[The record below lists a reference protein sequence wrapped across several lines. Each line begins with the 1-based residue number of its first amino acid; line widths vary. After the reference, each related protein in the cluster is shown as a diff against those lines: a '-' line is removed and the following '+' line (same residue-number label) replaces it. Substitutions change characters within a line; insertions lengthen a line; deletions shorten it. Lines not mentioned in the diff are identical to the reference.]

1 MSMHMY
7 CVYTCSSFLIL
18 YLFLSS
24 LIKVVRDK
32 VSFEGARKSP
42 LILSGVPD
50 IEFIFQQRALYF
62 INGQNLEFC
71 PYLSKIPFLHLKFHA
86 GLQYCIMG
94 DLMMINSVPLF

>member
-50 IEFIFQQRALYF
+50 IVFFSAESFVFY
-62 INGQNLEFC
+62 
-71 PYLSKIPFLHLKFHA
+71 
-86 GLQYCIMG
+86 
-94 DLMMINSVPLF
+94 